1 MEKIKKA
8 VGYISLAI
16 LILLLLYAKYAYE
29 RGVELWPAKTK
40 LSKDEV
46 RIERK
51 IKIPEGETKEFILPV
66 FLVNLYRF
74 STDPIEKSIEELEK
88 GNEGNMLFEKVEDNG
103 DGTLTLTLTRKQLE
117 YWISTG
123 EEAINTRI
131 ENNKNKDMKI
141 KINKDYT
148 KVTYILKE
156 GFEISFMEWGMDA
169 QVILGSLLEA
179 QVFTG
184 VAPEDCYVREIIK
197 RESDGKTIVDMNTD
211 NRYFEVT
218 DEEWYG
224 EKTKDK

>member
-16 LILLLLYAKYAYE
+16 LILLLLYVKYAYE
-29 RGVELWPAKTK
+29 RGAELWPAKTK

-66 FLVNLYRF
+66 FLVNSYRF

-88 GNEGNMLFEKVEDNG
+88 GNEDNSWFEKVEENG

>member
-16 LILLLLYAKYAYE
+16 LILLLLYVKYAYE
-29 RGVELWPAKTK
+29 RGAELWPAKTK

-66 FLVNLYRF
+66 FLVDLYRF

-88 GNEGNMLFEKVEDNG
+88 GNEGNMLFEKVEENG

>member
-1 MEKIKKA
+1 MEKIKRA

-16 LILLLLYAKYAYE
+16 LILLLLYVKYAYE
-29 RGVELWPAKTK
+29 RGAELWPAKTK

-66 FLVNLYRF
+66 FLVDLYRF

-88 GNEGNMLFEKVEDNG
+88 GNEGNMLFEKVEENG

>member
-1 MEKIKKA
+1 MEKLKRA
-8 VGYISLAI
+8 VSFISLAA
-16 LILLLLYAKYAYE
+16 LILLLLYVIYAYK
-29 RGVELWPAKTK
+29 RGEELWPAKTK

-51 IKIPEGETKEFILPV
+51 IKIPEGETKEFILPI
-66 FLVNLYRF
+66 FLVDLYRF

-131 ENNKNKDMKI
+131 EDNKDKDMKI
-141 KINKDYT
+141 KINKDHT
-148 KVTYILKE
+148 KVTYTLKR
-156 GFEISFMEWGMDA
+156 GYEISFMGWGMDSV
-169 QVILGSLLEA
+169 VILGCLLEA

-184 VAPEDCYVREIIK
+184 VPPEDCHVREVVK
-197 RESDGKTIVDMNTD
+197 REEDGVVIIDAVTPGTEYEITD
-211 NRYFEVT
+211 S
-218 DEEWYG
+218 EWYG
-224 EKTKDK
+224 EESIE

>member
-1 MEKIKKA
+1 MEKLKRAIS
-8 VGYISLAI
+8 YISLAA
-16 LILLLLYAKYAYE
+16 LILLLLYVKYAYE
-29 RGVELWPAKTK
+29 KGVELWPAKTK
-40 LSKDEV
+40 LSDDEV
-46 RIERK
+46 KIERK
-51 IKIPEGETKEFILPV
+51 IKIPVGETREFILPV
-66 FLVNLYRF
+66 FLVDLYRF
-74 STDPIEKSIEELEK
+74 STDSIEVSIEELES
-88 GNEGNMLFEKVEDNG
+88 GNGDNSWFNKLEDNG
-103 DGTLTLTLTRKQLE
+103 DGTLTLTITGKQLE
-117 YWISTG
+117 HWISTR
-123 EEAINTRI
+123 EEAINKRI
-131 ENNKNKDMKI
+131 ENNKEKDMEI

>member
-29 RGVELWPAKTK
+29 RGAELWPAKTK

-66 FLVNLYRF
+66 FLVDLYRF

-88 GNEGNMLFEKVEDNG
+88 GNEGNMLFEKVEENG

>member
-16 LILLLLYAKYAYE
+16 LILLLLYVKYAYE
-29 RGVELWPAKTK
+29 RGAELWPPKTK

-88 GNEGNMLFEKVEDNG
+88 GNEGNMLFEKVEENG

>member
-1 MEKIKKA
+1 MEKLKRA
-8 VGYISLAI
+8 VSFISLAA
-16 LILLLLYAKYAYE
+16 LILLLLYVIYAYK
-29 RGVELWPAKTK
+29 RGEELWPAKTK

-66 FLVNLYRF
+66 FLVNSYRF

>member
-16 LILLLLYAKYAYE
+16 LILLLLYVKYAYE
-29 RGVELWPAKTK
+29 RGVELWSDKTK

-46 RIERK
+46 KIERK
-51 IKIPEGETKEFILPV
+51 IKIPEGGTKEFILPV
-66 FLVNLYRF
+66 FLVDLYRF

>member
-1 MEKIKKA
+1 MEKLKRA
-8 VGYISLAI
+8 VSYISLAA
-16 LILLLLYAKYAYE
+16 LILLLLYVKYAYE
-29 RGVELWPAKTK
+29 KGVELWPAKTK
-40 LSKDEV
+40 LSDDEV
-46 RIERK
+46 KIERK
-51 IKIPEGETKEFILPV
+51 IKIPVGETREFILPV
-66 FLVNLYRF
+66 FLVDLYRF
-74 STDPIEKSIEELEK
+74 STDSIEVSIEELES
-88 GNEGNMLFEKVEDNG
+88 GNGDNSWFNKLEDNG
-103 DGTLTLTLTRKQLE
+103 DGTLTLTITGKQLE
-117 YWISTG
+117 HWISTR
-123 EEAINTRI
+123 EEAINKRI
-131 ENNKNKDMKI
+131 ENNKEKDMEI

>member
-1 MEKIKKA
+1 MEKLKRA
-8 VGYISLAI
+8 VSFISLAA
-16 LILLLLYAKYAYE
+16 LILLLLYVIYAYK
-29 RGVELWPAKTK
+29 RGEELWPAKTK

-66 FLVNLYRF
+66 FLVNSYRF

-88 GNEGNMLFEKVEDNG
+88 GNEDNSWFEKVEENG